1 MNKTNGRKILQ
12 IICIAICAAALICFM
27 SACGPAEN
35 ETMTY
40 TGGTLA
46 AGTVGTAYEGSVATA
61 EAGDAEVTYALASG
75 STLPA
80 GLTLSGAGVISGT
93 PTAAATSHT
102 FTVTASAEG
111 YDSANVQFT
120 ITIAEQASITYTA
133 SALPDARVDTAYSG
147 SVAGATG
154 ATGITYAL
162 KSGSELPAGLELG
175 DDGAITGTPTEAVS
189 GHTFTVV
196 ASSGAL
202 SAEATFTINV
212 VAAGEA
218 AVFIMESED
227 VSFLG
232 KSGPGISGSADGI
245 QMIQSDSTNM
255 YGASNGHYVAYCH
268 GADIYFTY
276 NFTSDK
282 DTTGTLYLRV
292 ASDCGTVEGFGEDA
306 LEITIN
312 GEAIEYGNDLTVTS
326 VCEDL
331 LITEELEIQE
341 GENVIVLTT
350 IQNDLFN
357 ESYGGSGTA
366 SSFGP
371 LFDCLKISSDA
382 NLSWTAPLPYTDNY

>member
-1 MNKTNGRKILQ
+1 MNKTNSRKILQ

-61 EAGDAEVTYALASG
+61 DAGDAEVTYALASG

-111 YDSANVQFT
+111 YDSANAQFT

-133 SALPDARVDTAYSG
+133 AELNDARVGTEYSE
-147 SVAGATG
+147 SVARATG

-162 KSGSELPAGLELG
+162 KAGSELPAGLELG

-196 ASSGAL
+196 ATSGTL

-212 VAAGEA
+212 VAAGEPTTF
-218 AVFIMESED
+218 VMESEYVD
-227 VSFLG
+227 FMG
-232 KSGPGISGSADGI
+232 KSGPGMSTSATELEMIMTDLTGSK
-245 QMIQSDSTNM
+245 Q
-255 YGASNGHYVAYCH
+255 ASNGHYVGYCH
-268 GADIYFTY
+268 GVGIYFEY
-276 NFTSDK
+276 YFESDI
-282 DTTGTLYLRV
+282 DTTATLILRLG
-292 ASDCGTVEGFGEDA
+292 SDQGDVSD
-306 LEITIN
+306 
-312 GEAIEYGNDLTVTS
+312 YGNQALGITLNDENVAFSERFTLSGKEFQDYTITTELPIQAGENKLVLTV
-326 VCEDL
+326 
-331 LITEELEIQE
+331 LESDVFQAS
-341 GENVIVLTT
+341 
-350 IQNDLFN
+350 F
-357 ESYGGSGTA
+357 GSFET
-366 SSFGP
+366 FGP
-371 LFDCLKISSDA
+371 LYDCVKIVSYA
-382 NLSWTAPLPYTDNY
+382 NLTWDPILTNC